1 MADDPRIIKILRE
14 LLAEKTAEVE
24 KLKLSNSI
32 AELAKTFSFDIQ
44 VKKKN
49 ICAFAHNWS
58 QNIFKH

>member
-24 KLKLSNSI
+24 KLILSNSI

-44 VKKKN
+44 VKKKKHLC
-49 ICAFAHNWS
+49 ICAQLESKYF
-58 QNIFKH
+58 